1 MSNVFPYENIFNGM
15 KTFLCYNLLVE
26 KCGVYK
32 MKVILGLSGGV
43 DSSVALKLLKDEGY
57 DVEAMFMRNWDSATN
72 HDILGNPDIDDDVCP
87 QEKDFQD
94 AKKVAEQVGCVLH
107 RVDFIEEYWD
117 TVFTYFLNEYKSGRT
132 PNPDIMCNK
141 YIKFN
146 AFLKHAKDFGCDYI
160 AMGHYARV
168 RHEKDKSYLLRGV
181 DSNKDQTYFLC
192 QISQEQLRH
201 SLFPVGHLTKKEV
214 RQIAKEA
221 NLYTAEK
228 KDSTGIC
235 FIGERNF
242 HEFLKNYLPS
252 TPGDI
257 VTMDGK
263 VVGKHD
269 GLMYYTIGQ
278 RKGLG
283 IGGNHDFKN
292 EAWFVCGKDLE
303 KNQLLV
309 GQGHDFTYLISDNCI
324 ASNINW
330 ICDTPV
336 EGKIYQAKF
345 RYRQEDNDVT
355 IKYLGDDKLQ
365 VFYPQGV
372 RAVTPGQA
380 VVLYDGE
387 VCLGGAIIDEVYFG
401 KERRKY

>member
-1 MSNVFPYENIFNGM
+1 
-15 KTFLCYNLLVE
+15 
-26 KCGVYK
+26 

-43 DSSVALKLLKDEGY
+43 DSSVALKLLKDQGY

-72 HDILGNPDIDDDVCP
+72 NDILGNPDINDDVCP
-87 QEKDFQD
+87 QEKDYKD
-94 AKKVAEQVGCVLH
+94 AALVCEQLGVKLN
-107 RVDFIEEYWD
+107 RIDFIEEYWD

-146 AFLKHAKDFGCDYI
+146 AFLKHASDLGADYI

-201 SLFPVGHLTKKEV
+201 ALFPVGDLTKQEV
-214 RQIAKEA
+214 RKIAHDA
-221 NLYTAEK
+221 NLYTADK

-242 HEFLKNYLPS
+242 HQFLKNYLPS
-252 TPGDI
+252 KPGDI
-257 VTMDGK
+257 VTMDGR
-263 VVGKHD
+263 VIGKHD

-283 IGGNHDFKN
+283 IGGNHDFLN
-292 EAWFVCGKDLE
+292 DAWFVCGKDLE

-309 GQGHDFTYLISDNCI
+309 GQGHDSLYLISNNCI
-324 ASNINW
+324 ASSCNW
-330 ICDTPV
+330 ITDKPI
-336 EGKIYQAKF
+336 EGKAYTAKF
-345 RYRQEDNDVT
+345 RYRQQDNDVT
-355 IKYLGDDKLQ
+355 LKFLDDDRIQ
-365 VFYPQGV
+365 VFYPKGV

-380 VVLYDGE
+380 VVVYDGE
-387 VCLGGAIIDEVYFG
+387 VCLGGAIIDEVYFDL
-401 KERRKY
+401 ERRKY